1 MGRPAAE
8 GDSPVVERCLP
19 PVVIPSS
26 ARHVEPG
33 VNLWGPPHKAK
44 YYWTTDSVIVAR
56 AKGEK
61 YPGEGSEIVPETMN
75 LQAVGDLWPFGAT
88 VDGVPFA

>member
-8 GDSPVVERCLP
+8 GESPVIERNRT
-19 PVVIPSS
+19 PVVIPSIT
-26 ARHVEPG
+26 RHVEPG
-33 VNLWGPPHKAK
+33 VNSGGPPPKAK

-61 YPGEGSEIVPETMN
+61 YPC
-75 LQAVGDLWPFGAT
+75 
-88 VDGVPFA
+88 

>member
-1 MGRPAAE
+1 MGKPAAE
-8 GDSPVVERCLP
+8 GDSPVGESEAPL
-19 PVVIPSS
+19 VVIPSS
-26 ARHVEPG
+26 ARHVKPG
-33 VNLWGPPHKAK
+33 VNLGGPPPKAK

-61 YPGEGSEIVPETMN
+61 YRGERSEIVPETMH
-75 LQAVGDLWPFGAT
+75 LQAVGDLWPFGAM